1 MIDLTSFYS
10 FYTLFPGAGGQ
21 RWGMHDEMKADI
33 DKNGRCTGTYSS
45 VMQLYDAP
53 FSFSANA
60 FLYDSISWGNGDRG
74 GTEGSGK
81 QTKDTS
87 EPFRTSVDNAVKP
100 LCSNVTK
107 CVK

>member
-1 MIDLTSFYS
+1 
-10 FYTLFPGAGGQ
+10 
-21 RWGMHDEMKADI
+21 MHNEMKADI
-33 DKNGRCTGTYSS
+33 DKTGRCTGAYSS

-74 GTEGSGK
+74 GTEGLGK
-81 QTKDTS
+81 ETEDTS
-87 EPFRTSVDNAVKP
+87 EPFRTLPSLVDNAVKP
-100 LCSNVTK
+100 IWSNVTE